1 MIRATTTADTPELVT
16 LTAATGFF
24 KPSDV
29 EILREVLDDYHAFN
43 ESDGHRA
50 LTYERDGHV
59 IGVAYYA
66 PVSMTVGTWTLWWIA
81 VSKVTQ
87 SRGIGGELLRHAE
100 QDVISRGGRL
110 MLIETS
116 SVEMYAPTRK
126 FYLKHGYEQEAL
138 VRDYYT
144 DGDGLVIF
152 RKLLAAAP
160 ATEPASLPEKKS

>member
-1 MIRATTTADTPELVT
+1 MIRPTMPEDTPELVN

-24 KPSDV
+24 KPTDV

-43 ESDGHRA
+43 QADGHRA
-50 LTYERDGHV
+50 VTYERDGQ
-59 IGVAYYA
+59 ITGFAYYA
-66 PVSMTVGTWTLWWIA
+66 PVSMTAGTWTLWWIA

-100 QDVISRGGRL
+100 QDVISQGGRL

-116 SVEMYAPTRK
+116 SVETYEPTRK
-126 FYLKHGYEQEAL
+126 FYLKKGYEQEAL

-152 RKLLAAAP
+152 RKRLAQPGAEAATPP
-160 ATEPASLPEKKS
+160 AITS